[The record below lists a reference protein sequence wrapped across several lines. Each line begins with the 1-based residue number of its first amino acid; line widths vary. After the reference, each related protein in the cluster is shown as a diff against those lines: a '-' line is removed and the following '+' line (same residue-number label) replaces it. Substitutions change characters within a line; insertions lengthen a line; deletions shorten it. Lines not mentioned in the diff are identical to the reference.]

1 MKSRI
6 AALALVLALGVAGLS
21 AARGDA
27 PIAEGRLIYVTY
39 GNDQTLSGDG
49 SDRFK
54 VSMYEKYAIVED
66 KVEKETWYVPNES
79 LKIAKFK
86 QP

>member
-1 MKSRI
+1 MRTKI

-21 AARGDA
+21 AARGDG
-27 PIAEGRLIYVTY
+27 PIAEGRLIYITY

-49 SDRFK
+49 SDRFQ
-54 VSMYEKYAIVED
+54 VRVHEKFAIVED
-66 KVEKETWYVPNES
+66 KVEKESWFIPAES
-79 LKIAKFK
+79 LKIVKFK